1 MTGARSRFDAG
12 EWVSGGGLPADAPDN
27 MGGGGKIPKPV
38 AR

>member
-12 EWVSGGGLPADAPDN
+12 ERGGGLTANAPDK